1 MSTDST
7 KSPEPQSIEPG
18 AIYLPAEAAGELRA
32 AMRAMRDHAD
42 ELQKS
47 LAGRPELDREAA
59 AAEQL
64 AVSLE
69 QAGRALGG

>member
-1 MSTDST
+1 MPTDTTTQHDDQNAEAKGLTLS
-7 KSPEPQSIEPG
+7 
-18 AIYLPAEAAGELRA
+18 AEAAGELRA

-47 LAGRPELDREAA
+47 LAGRPELEREAA